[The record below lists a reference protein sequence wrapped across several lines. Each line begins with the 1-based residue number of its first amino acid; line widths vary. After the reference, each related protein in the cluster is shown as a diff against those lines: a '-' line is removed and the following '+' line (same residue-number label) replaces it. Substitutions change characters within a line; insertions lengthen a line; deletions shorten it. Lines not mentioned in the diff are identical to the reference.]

1 METDELKEIK
11 ADIKKQK
18 TKIEQVEADINNA
31 QKGNQPMELIVL
43 LHNKLTLLYNN
54 LTSLNNQLTE
64 LLKKEERI
72 SQKGTF

>member
-1 METDELKEIK
+1 METDKLKEIK
-11 ADIKKQK
+11 ADIKKLK

-43 LHNKLTLLYNN
+43 LYNN
-54 LTSLNNQLTE
+54 LTSLYNQLTE

-72 SQKGTF
+72 SQKGKF